1 MFVVTTHCINAFALQ
16 YYATPANEDGS
27 INLFQLPFL
36 RLVSC
41 GHTCVSIF
49 FLLSGFVCSLKPLRL
64 ARAMKPEEARTA
76 IAGSAVRRVF
86 RLVIPC
92 TIATVISWILAQ
104 FDAYGMAQTVGE
116 EWLHYT
122 SPRPSTSSYQAII
135 DLGRNCVCTFRLR

>member
-27 INLFQLPFL
+27 VNLFQLPFL

-41 GHTCVSIF
+41 GHTCVSVF

-64 ARAMKPEEARTA
+64 ARAMKPEEVRTA

-86 RLVIPC
+86 RLVVPC

-104 FDAYGMAQTVGE
+104 FDAFGMAQTVGE
-116 EWLHYT
+116 DWLHYT
-122 SPRPSTSSYQAII
+122 SPRPSTSIYQAII
-135 DLGRNCVCTFRLR
+135 DLGRNCVCTSVS